1 MSLMPAVARTPGE
14 LVAAN
19 VVSGVAEALGTC
31 FGPLLAGLLLA
42 TGGPVPV
49 YVAVLIIY
57 LVGLA
62 AIARVHVRSA
72 PGPGH
77 DERAIL
83 RRVLDGAQTVATLP
97 GPRVLIS
104 AITLQTAVRGMLT
117 VLTVVAAIELLGMG
131 DAGVGTLNA
140 AMGAGGLLGA
150 FSAIALSGQT
160 RLAPWF
166 AIALAGWGV
175 PIAAIGLLADPLWA
189 AAMMVV
195 VGVSNAIVD
204 VAGYTLL
211 QRSTPNDA
219 RVAVLGL
226 LDSFANGGVAVGGI
240 VAPLLVALLGVQGAL
255 MATGAILPIV
265 AAVTWP
271 AIRRLDE
278 EGVVPAAQLDLIRSV
293 PLFAPLSLAVT
304 EWLAGRLERV
314 TVTTGDWLIRE
325 GDEGDVYY
333 VVEAGEVEVTAG
345 GEVLRRMGPGSGIGE
360 IALLRSVPRSASV
373 QAATDVDAW
382 MLGREDFLEAV
393 TGQPQSL
400 AAAEAVVDAR
410 LSASAPTR

>member
-42 TGGPVPV
+42 TEGPVPV
-49 YVAVLIIY
+49 YVAVLVIY

-62 AIARVHVRSA
+62 AIARIHVRSA
-72 PGPGH
+72 PRPDH
-77 DERAIL
+77 HERAIISQ
-83 RRVLDGAQTVATLP
+83 VLGSARTVASLP
-97 GPRVLIS
+97 GPRILIS
-104 AITLQTAVRGMLT
+104 AITVQTVVRGLLT
-117 VLTVVAAIELLGMG
+117 VLTVVAAIELLGLG

-140 AMGAGGLLGA
+140 AMGAGGLIGA

-166 AIALAGWGV
+166 ALALAGWGL
-175 PIAAIGLLADPLWA
+175 PIAAIGLVADPLWA
-189 AAMMVV
+189 TAMMVV
-195 VGVSNAIVD
+195 IGISNAIVD

-219 RVAVLGL
+219 RVSVLGL
-226 LDSFANGGVAVGGI
+226 LDSFANGGVALGGI
-240 VAPLLVALLGVQGAL
+240 LAPLLVAWLDVRGAL
-255 MATGAILPIV
+255 LLTGAILPI
-265 AAVTWP
+265 AAVVTWP
-271 AIRRLDE
+271 AIRRLDD
-278 EGVVPAAQLDLIRSV
+278 EGIVPAQQLDLIRGV

-304 EWLAGRLERV
+304 EWLASRLARV
-314 TVTTGDWLIRE
+314 TFAADDWLMTE
-325 GDEGDVYY
+325 GEQGDHYY
-333 VVEAGEVEVTAG
+333 VLEAGEVEVTAG
-345 GEVLRRMGPGSGIGE
+345 GEVLRRLGPGTGIGE
-360 IALLRSVPRSASV
+360 IALLRSVPRTASIR
-373 QAATDVDAW
+373 ATIDVVAW
-382 MLGREDFLEAV
+382 TLGREDFLEAV

-410 LSASAPTR
+410 LGASASTG